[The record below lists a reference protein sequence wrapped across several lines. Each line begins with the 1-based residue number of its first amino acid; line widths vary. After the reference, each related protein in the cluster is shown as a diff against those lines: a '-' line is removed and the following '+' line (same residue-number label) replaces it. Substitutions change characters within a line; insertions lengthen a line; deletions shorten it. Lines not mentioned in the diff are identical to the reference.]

1 MLFEMN
7 SLNLN
12 RTLQIWSSSMKQV
25 IVHPLTVD
33 QYAPHTL
40 PSPTTVFGLALPST

>member
-7 SLNLN
+7 TLNLN

-25 IVHPLTVD
+25 IVHLLTVD
-33 QYAPHTL
+33 QYVPRTL
-40 PSPTTVFGLALPST
+40 PSPTMVFGLTLPST